1 MRARTPIF
9 QEVFKTELLIYRQM
23 QWSSEA
29 WAAESTST
37 FKQAKAKCSI
47 IYNNPITLLILL
59 RLNATDISYT

>member
-1 MRARTPIF
+1 
-9 QEVFKTELLIYRQM
+9 M
-23 QWSSEA
+23 QWSSQA
-29 WAAESTST
+29 WAAESTAT

>member
-9 QEVFKTELLIYRQM
+9 QDVFNTNYSFICRSVEQ
-23 QWSSEA
+23 SGT
-29 WAAESTST
+29 AAQSTVRL
-37 FKQAKAKCSI
+37 KQAKAKCSI